1 MLEKWGVLPM
11 ASTGDLR
18 AKVRL
23 NPEKGPEGKTN
34 LERPTGVNQKGAIAG
49 LRVQKREERTPVLG
63 EVDEG
68 LLKESLGDG

>member
-1 MLEKWGVLPM
+1 MEKWGVFPM

-18 AKVRL
+18 AKARL
-23 NPEKGPEGKTN
+23 NPEKGPEGKTK

-49 LRVQKREERTPVLG
+49 LRMQKPEERTPVIG

-68 LLKESLGDG
+68 LLKESLGEG